1 MLVDRTL
8 PTWLS
13 QLFVVIFFLALT
25 GFDRARALRI
35 QDVSFP
41 SYAMLG
47 QTVTMSCD
55 YQVNEGEYVDSI
67 KWYKDNQEFYRIR
80 PNVKRER
87 ERVVFFPKPGIKL
100 DRQNSGVSRRNKC
113 FPASLVKLFFSFCRA
128 QEDWEQK
135 GEPDEEK
142 IILPWF
148 VLACSSISVSF
159 LAYILQFPRKP

>member
-1 MLVDRTL
+1 MLVERTL

-113 FPASLVKLFFSFCRA
+113 FSASLVEHFFLFVERKKIGNKKGGQTRRKLFSHGLSLPVLLFLFPFLRTSIP
-128 QEDWEQK
+128 K
-135 GEPDEEK
+135 EP
-142 IILPWF
+142 
-148 VLACSSISVSF
+148 
-159 LAYILQFPRKP
+159 